1 MSGDGIFLTSGS
13 DLIVLNQQPYANED
27 VLQQAL
33 AEHPEVI
40 AGPSTTG
47 REGGELL
54 LVRREMGVPATQGG
68 GAIWSL
74 DHLFLDADGVPVIV
88 EVKRS
93 SDTRIRREVVGQMLD
108 YAANGVKYWPV
119 PSLRAAVDEA
129 AALDGKTGEEVVANL
144 REGIDPEEFWKA
156 VESNLVAGRIRMLFV
171 ADDLP
176 SELVRIIEFL
186 NEQMNPAES
195 SGWNYANT
203 WVAGILSTFPASSAV
218 HRWLSQRKRLQQG
231 NSGRRRPF

>member
-13 DLIVLNQQPYANED
+13 DLVVLSQQPYASED
-27 VLQQAL
+27 VLQHAL

-47 REGGELL
+47 IDGGNLL
-54 LVRREMGVPATQGG
+54 LVRREMGVPASEGG

-74 DHLFLDADGVPVIV
+74 DHLFLDADGVPVVV

-119 PSLRAAVDEA
+119 QSLRNAVDGA
-129 AALDGKTGEEVVANL
+129 AALA
-144 REGIDPEEFWKA
+144 
-156 VESNLVAGRIRMLFV
+156 
-171 ADDLP
+171 
-176 SELVRIIEFL
+176 
-186 NEQMNPAES
+186 
-195 SGWNYANT
+195 
-203 WVAGILSTFPASSAV
+203 
-218 HRWLSQRKRLQQG
+218 
-231 NSGRRRPF
+231 